1 MHTMCSY
8 HGMFPARLAHYFI
21 QMYSSPGDLVAD
33 PFSGRGTVALQARV
47 EGRRSLSGDLS
58 PLGFVLTA
66 AKSEPPG
73 WHRMEEYIAR
83 LQEGYLAKR
92 ESRRASAPEDIEM
105 LYHPTT
111 LDQIV
116 YLRNGLLRSVITDWS
131 AEQFVLAG
139 SLAGIMH
146 GSQRRDGSSQFLSIG
161 MPNTFSMSPGYVRR
175 YIDENSLAAPEQ
187 DVFERLRDK
196 LARLYLDDPA
206 GVQGKA
212 YNVEASELL
221 NGTLVSPGTV
231 DLVITS
237 PPYLGVVNYGAS
249 NWIRLWLLGVDD
261 VGRDG
266 GAGRRSLDALLD
278 HRHTY
283 HSYVVFMERTLQSV
297 ERALA
302 PNGVAVVV
310 VGDVATPGQAAL
322 PLARRIWDQVGSRTG
337 LKLVEVIEDDLPA
350 QNKVSRIW
358 GETKGQA
365 TDRDCALVLVRAD
378 RSGTPR
384 PRKVLWDEC
393 YKDAGP
399 DAAHARLHQVRA
411 EL

>member
-1 MHTMCSY
+1 MSSSSWTSDAFFDEPAPLSLDGGSTSAGHLWHSISPRWGHSMHTMCSY

-249 NWIRLWLLGVDD
+249 NWIRLWFAWSRRRRTRWW
-261 VGRDG
+261 GRSPFTRCSPG
-266 GAGRRSLDALLD
+266 PPTHVPLVRRLHGADTPVRRTCAGPQRGCCCCCWGRRNS
-278 HRHTY
+278 R
-283 HSYVVFMERTLQSV
+283 
-297 ERALA
+297 
-302 PNGVAVVV
+302 
-310 VGDVATPGQAAL
+310 PGCLTSGQTDL
-322 PLARRIWDQVGSRTG
+322 GPGG
-337 LKLVEVIEDDLPA
+337 LTNRP
-350 QNKVSRIW
+350 
-358 GETKGQA
+358 ET
-365 TDRDCALVLVRAD
+365 C
-378 RSGTPR
+378 RS
-384 PRKVLWDEC
+384 
-393 YKDAGP
+393 
-399 DAAHARLHQVRA
+399 H
-411 EL
+411 